1 MKPSLSLGPCKAP
14 LRSSEG
20 ERFTEPKSKE
30 SRSDTTRST
39 TDKIRILDSA
49 FIRQDLL
56 KNAVGF
62 SPSMVWLQVIEI
74 LIHKEYFPFLYS
86 T

>member
-1 MKPSLSLGPCKAP
+1 MKPSVSFGPFKAP

-49 FIRQDLL
+49 FICQDLL

-62 SPSMVWLQVIEI
+62 SPSMVRLQVIEI
-74 LIHKEYFPFLYS
+74 LIHEEYFPFLYS